1 MALWLADAPLVLAS
15 KSAVRR
21 EVLLSAGI
29 PVEAIPADIDE
40 RGIEARSAAI
50 DPGEVALMLAC
61 EKAKAVS
68 SDLPK
73 RWVLGAD
80 QTLALGTR
88 RFSKPADAVAAR
100 AQLTTLRGRT
110 HALHSAIAVV
120 RDGAVMHE
128 TVDVA
133 RLTMREFSD
142 SFLNRYLAEAGP
154 AVLASVGGYQLE
166 RIGIH
171 LFDQVEGD
179 HFTVLGLPLIPLL
192 AFLRQAGLVA

>member
-1 MALWLADAPLVLAS
+1 MGLWLADAPLVLAS

-21 EVLLSAGI
+21 EVLVSAGI

-40 RGIEARSAAI
+40 RGIEAEAALV
-50 DPGEVALMLAC
+50 DPGEVALMLAR

-68 SDLPK
+68 SGLPG

-88 RFSKPADAVAAR
+88 RFSKPADAAAAR
-100 AQLTTLRGRT
+100 VQLTVLRGRT
-110 HALHSAIAVV
+110 HALHSAIAVA
-120 RDGAVMHE
+120 RDGAVMHATIE
-128 TVDVA
+128 VA

-142 SFLNRYLAEAGP
+142 SFLDRYLADAGP

-171 LFDQVEGD
+171 LFEQVAGD

-192 AFLRQAGLVA
+192 AFLRREGLVA